1 MSTFFNIEVI
11 MDSSSLDLY
20 IDQVKNQIDLRNQF
34 IHDYT
39 PFVIKHV
46 SELKH
51 AYVCVR
57 NDDEFSIALIA
68 FNEAIDRYEIS
79 KGHFLSFARIVIE
92 SRLKNYWEKEKHH
105 QHDDISNVE
114 VAAPSDEDLHLELIA
129 YENEL
134 SYFGLSF
141 EDLSNHM
148 PKHTDTKEAALNI
161 AQEIALNAFIMTQVY
176 IKKSLPVTLVSKS
189 LKIGLKMV
197 KNNKVFILGTSII
210 FYKKFDKIEN
220 WLKK

>member
-1 MSTFFNIEVI
+1 

-20 IDQVKNQIDLRNQF
+20 IDQVKNQTDLRNQF

-68 FNEAIDRYEIS
+68 FNEAIDRYEIG

>member
-1 MSTFFNIEVI
+1 

-20 IDQVKNQIDLRNQF
+20 IDQVKNQTDLRNQF

>member
-1 MSTFFNIEVI
+1 

-46 SELKH
+46 SEIKH

-189 LKIGLKMV
+189 LKIGLKMI
-197 KNNKVFILGTSII
+197 KNNKIFILGTSII

-220 WLKK
+220 WLNK

>member
-1 MSTFFNIEVI
+1 

-46 SELKH
+46 SEIKH

-114 VAAPSDEDLHLELIA
+114 VAAPSDEDLRLELIA
-129 YENEL
+129 YGIEL

-189 LKIGLKMV
+189 LKIGLKMI
-197 KNNKVFILGTSII
+197 KNNKIFILGTSII

>member
-1 MSTFFNIEVI
+1 
-11 MDSSSLDLY
+11 MDSSNLDLY
-20 IDQVKNQIDLRNQF
+20 IDQVKNQTDLRNQF

-68 FNEAIDRYEIS
+68 FNEAIDRYEID